1 VSLPAGGGCWVCEAM
16 QEVLVNNTLDRGV
29 PTIRSAPKGPVMTG
43 ASNWADS
50 QCGGHGGKR
59 HDRPADGHVEPTN
72 PGYGPVVK
80 LQWLAALASS
90 GKSLSRLELAVCVI
104 LADMANSNTG
114 VSWPSFNRL
123 ATRAG
128 SSTRGAKMAV
138 RKLVEQGIIEIVHPG
153 SRTRSNRYRIRIESL
168 REARQAVEGGEEGF
182 TTPRSE
188 GGFTRVVKS
197 NVEGGEAGM
206 PDVVNPASPESVY
219 ESERKRRNEIDRS
232 QADGGALALG
242 PRGPSL
248 ARQPN
253 GNQLRYPQ
261 FWQALGRRVNVFK
274 SEALIDGLLDG
285 GGVEYA
291 EIVEGAKRWRRYTE
305 LVKSKR
311 VLTPEKWLEQRKWLD
326 DWEPPRIAA
335 KAGPSAED
343 CQKNQ
348 PNPPEEA
355 KWQAVYSAWRVESDR
370 KEGSLHECL
379 NEVDRH
385 FDECDACK
393 EALKQRDAGMVCEF
407 TSEQALTSKVLQA
420 SYNSWRAENPP
431 PKRDLSTV
439 SGAARVAC
447 EGFNELTARVEE
459 ADQLLNEHLV
469 GPCEICSP
477 FTSLAHG
484 DVSSPLLCEAG
495 RKLALAFDAVEEEK
509 DEYWLENN
517 ELLCTSGVPQYGV
530 LLKL

>member
-1 VSLPAGGGCWVCEAM
+1 M
-16 QEVLVNNTLDRGV
+16 LVNNTLDRGM
-29 PTIRSAPKGPVMTG
+29 PSTRSAPKGQAMTR
-43 ASNWADS
+43 ASNWTVA
-50 QCGGHGGKR
+50 QGGGGIGEHNDHAAYR
-59 HDRPADGHVEPTN
+59 HAEPTN
-72 PGYGPVVK
+72 LEYGPVAK
-80 LQWLAALASS
+80 LEWLAVLANGS
-90 GKSLSRLELAVCVI
+90 KSLSRLELAVCVV
-104 LADMANSNTG
+104 LADMANSRTG
-114 VSWPSFNRL
+114 VSWPSFRTI
-123 ATRAG
+123 AARTG
-128 SSTRGAKMAV
+128 STSRGAKMAV
-138 RKLVEQGIIEIVHPG
+138 RKLTEQGIIEIVHPG
-153 SRTRSNRYRIRIESL
+153 SRTRSNRYRIRIEIL
-168 REARQAVEGGEEGF
+168 REVRQAEQGSEQAF
-182 TTPRSE
+182 TTSRGE
-188 GGFTRVVKS
+188 DGLTRVVKS
-197 NVEGGEAGM
+197 HVEGGEAWM
-206 PDVVNPASPESVY
+206 PDVVNPASPESIY

-232 QADGGALALG
+232 QAEGGALALG
-242 PRGPSL
+242 PGGPSL

-253 GNQLRYPQ
+253 GNQLRYPR
-261 FWQALGRRVNVFK
+261 FWEALGRRVNVFK
-274 SEALIDGLLDG
+274 SESLIDGLLDG
-285 GGVEYA
+285 GDVAYA
-291 EIVEGAKRWRRYTE
+291 AIVEGAKRWRRYTE

-326 DWEPPRIAA
+326 DWEPPSIAA

-370 KEGSLHECL
+370 KQGSLRECL

-393 EALKQRDAGMVCEF
+393 EALKQRDGGMVCEF

-447 EGFNELTARVEE
+447 KGFNELTARAEE

-509 DEYWLENN
+509 DEYWLENK

>member
-1 VSLPAGGGCWVCEAM
+1 M
-16 QEVLVNNTLDRGV
+16 VLVNNTLDRGV
-29 PTIRSAPKGPVMTG
+29 PTIRSAPMGPVMTG
-43 ASNWADS
+43 ASNWTDS

-72 PGYGPVVK
+72 IGYGPVAK

-128 SSTRGAKMAV
+128 SSARGAKMAV
-138 RKLVEQGIIEIVHPG
+138 RKLTEQGIIEIVHPG
-153 SRTRSNRYRIRIESL
+153 SRTRSNRYRIRIEIL
-168 REARQAVEGGEEGF
+168 REARQAEHGSEQAF
-182 TTPRSE
+182 TTSRGE
-188 GGFTRVVKS
+188 GGFTRVVKTH
-197 NVEGGEAGM
+197 VEGGEAGT
-206 PDVVNPASPESVY
+206 PDVVNPASPESIY

-232 QADGGALALG
+232 QAEGGALALG
-242 PRGPSL
+242 PGGPSL

-253 GNQLRYPQ
+253 GGGLRYPE
-261 FWQALGRRVNVFK
+261 FWEAIGRRVAVFK
-274 SEALIDGLLDG
+274 CEILIDELLEE
-285 GGVEYA
+285 GVVYA
-291 EIVEGAKRWRRYTE
+291 AIVEGAKRWRSYTE
-305 LVKSKR
+305 RVKSKR
-311 VLTPEKWLEQRKWLD
+311 VLTPLKWLEQRKWLD
-326 DWEPPRIAA
+326 DWEPPRISA
-335 KAGPSAED
+335 KAGSLAED

-370 KEGSLHECL
+370 EEGSLRECF

-447 EGFNELTARVEE
+447 KGFNELTARLEE
-459 ADQLLNEHLV
+459 ADQLLNEHLA

-477 FTSLAHG
+477 FTCLAYS
-484 DVSSPLLCEAG
+484 DVRSPLLCEVG
-495 RKLALAFDAVEEEK
+495 RELARAFDAIDEQK
-509 DEYWLENN
+509 SEYWFENA
-517 ELLCTSGVPQYGV
+517 ELLRDSGVPQYGV